1 LTSRDTIARLVRVN
15 RGQRVVAADRF
26 AQGMTFDQYVEF
38 TGSPENLA
46 REAGWWLGP
55 KRQDFSDLLREWY
68 ERARLDDAQIAA
80 IRWLAAQPD
89 GPANL
94 LVISEES
101 SSDCRRDVP
110 MLARLAEAGG
120 LELRI
125 FPRDGRKLGRG
136 PRADPRATPNADIVN
151 AFLNEKDGRT
161 FQSVPVAAFL
171 TKDLAALYSY
181 CEFPAIY
188 HKDRLAGAMQVAR
201 TGENREQAWERF
213 IRDWR
218 ALQGSPFFPMW
229 ASAAVDEMLSALHE
243 RIVVGASTA
252 SATA

>member
-1 LTSRDTIARLVRVN
+1 VL
-15 RGQRVVAADRF
+15 
-26 AQGMTFDQYVEF
+26 
-38 TGSPENLA
+38 
-46 REAGWWLGP
+46 
-55 KRQDFSDLLREWY
+55 
-68 ERARLDDAQIAA
+68 
-80 IRWLAAQPD
+80 
-89 GPANL
+89 
-94 LVISEES
+94 SEEW

-136 PRADPRATPNADIVN
+136 PRADPRETPNADIVN

-171 TKDLAALYSY
+171 TKELVALYSY
-181 CEFPAIY
+181 FEFPAIY
-188 HKDRLAGAMQVAR
+188 HKDRLAEAMQVAR
-201 TGENREQAWERF
+201 SGESREQAWERF
-213 IRDWR
+213 SRDWG

-229 ASAAVDEMLSALHE
+229 ASAAVDEMLSAPHE
-243 RIVVGASTA
+243 RVVVGASAA